1 MVIEDMKAQICI
13 SKYFWPLIFLVII
26 ILIIYTTRLFF
37 LASDF
42 CTTSAGNGGKKLHYK
57 MTNITKRYNDDG
69 GKNQFLLSCNNL
81 RVAKRMKSWEISIG
95 QDLFPLSQLLCYY
108 RGFI

>member
-69 GKNQFLLSCNNL
+69 GKNQDSFDGKEKKSRALDGIMVCSSMANTNIQNL
-81 RVAKRMKSWEISIG
+81 NWN
-95 QDLFPLSQLLCYY
+95 
-108 RGFI
+108 